1 MRHCRWTTS
10 FPEIFATTVKG
21 SWEEKAEV
29 VTGVGFCLLPPC
41 GLTEMIMVVIEIHTP
56 RRPFAPFPPTKNG
69 IQRTLLPPDREENG

>member
-1 MRHCRWTTS
+1 MDHQLSGDFRHNCKRELGRESGGGDGGGW
-10 FPEIFATTVKG
+10 
-21 SWEEKAEV
+21 
-29 VTGVGFCLLPPC
+29 GVGFCLLPPC